1 MNYSRT
7 ILPEFDNEMA
17 NTRKVLERVP
27 EDKLDWKPTPTSH
40 TIEWNAAHI
49 AAIPHWGS
57 VILAQQEFN
66 FATAERPAP
75 PKGMEQILAIFDKN
89 VADLRQALSNASD
102 EHVNQ
107 PWTLKNGEHT
117 VFTLP
122 RHAAIRAMVMSHMIH
137 HRAILIMNLRLNGI
151 KAPGMYGPGDE

>member
-7 ILPEFDNEMA
+7 ILPEFDHEMA

-27 EDKLDWKPTPTSH
+27 EDKLDWKPTPTSQ

-57 VILAQQEFN
+57 VILSQPEFN
-66 FATAERPAP
+66 FATAQRPEP
-75 PKGMEQILAIFDKN
+75 PKGREQILATFDKN
-89 VADLRQALSNASD
+89 VADLRQALSNARD
-102 EHVNQ
+102 EHVSQ
-107 PWTLKNGEHT
+107 HWTLRAGDD
-117 VFTLP
+117 VIFTLP
-122 RHAAIRAMVMSHMIH
+122 RHAAIRAMVMSHTIH
-137 HRAILIMNLRLNGI
+137 HRAMLIMNLRLNGI